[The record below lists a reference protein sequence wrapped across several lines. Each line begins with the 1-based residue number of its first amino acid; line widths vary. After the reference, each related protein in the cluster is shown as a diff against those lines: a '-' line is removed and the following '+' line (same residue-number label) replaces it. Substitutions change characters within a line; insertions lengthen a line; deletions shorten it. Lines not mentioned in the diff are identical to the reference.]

1 MKNVLIQEFEQAQA
15 TKIDDARDAKSF
27 PKFSVG
33 DTVSVK
39 YKITEGSTTR
49 LQAFQ
54 GVVIAKT
61 KSDNSFN
68 ATFTVRKIS
77 SGIGVERRFVVK
89 SPLLSS
95 IEVLKRG
102 VVRRAKLYYLRELT
116 GKASRIRE
124 KLDFSS
130 DSSKGEAK
138 DAAKVKNVKAA
149 DKAEVKAT
157 PDSSENKEAASKA
170 AKNNDEAK

>member
-1 MKNVLIQEFEQAQA
+1 MKNVLIQEFENSQAA
-15 TKIDDARDAKSF
+15 KIKEARDSKSF

-61 KSDNSFN
+61 KSDDNFN
-68 ATFTVRKIS
+68 AGFTVRKIS
-77 SGIGVERRFVVK
+77 SGIGVERRFVVN

-124 KLDFSS
+124 KLDFSNN
-130 DSSKGEAK
+130 DSKESKKEAV
-138 DAAKVKNVKAA
+138 KVQSAIEDKPKA
-149 DKAEVKAT
+149 DKNSEAEK
-157 PDSSENKEAASKA
+157 
-170 AKNNDEAK
+170 

>member
-1 MKNVLIQEFEQAQA
+1 MKNVLIQDFEKDQA
-15 TKIDDARDAKSF
+15 TKINEARDTKSF

-54 GVVIAKT
+54 GVVISKT
-61 KSDNSFN
+61 KSDDNFN

-124 KLDFSS
+124 KLDFSN
-130 DSSKGEAK
+130 SKESTKTEAV
-138 DAAKVKNVKAA
+138 AK
-149 DKAEVKAT
+149 
-157 PDSSENKEAASKA
+157 KEEKPAAASEDQK
-170 AKNNDEAK
+170 

>member
-1 MKNVLIQEFEQAQA
+1 MKNVLIQEFENAQA
-15 TKIDDARDAKSF
+15 AKIKEVRDSKSF

-61 KSDNSFN
+61 KSDDNFN
-68 ATFTVRKIS
+68 AGFTVRKIS
-77 SGIGVERRFVVK
+77 SGIGVERKFVVN

-95 IEVLKRG
+95 VEVLKRG

-124 KLDFSS
+124 KLDFSNN
-130 DSSKGEAK
+130 D
-138 DAAKVKNVKAA
+138 
-149 DKAEVKAT
+149 
-157 PDSSENKEAASKA
+157 NKEAKKDALKA
-170 AKNNDEAK
+170 QNAADEKPKADKNTEVK